1 MKKMITFLC
10 LGLTGASLSISAS
23 ALPETDNNFSGEALY
38 AIQNSDAETG
48 ISLFRSK
55 NYTAALPHLQRAA
68 KAGNIQ
74 VLSYLGYM
82 YEKGLGTTKNYT
94 SAFNMYKRGA
104 DNGEAECIY
113 RLGRLYANGLGVT
126 ANQVKAFTLFKQ
138 SADLN
143 YAYAADR
150 TSYCYRTGTG
160 TDKNMPEAI
169 RYAQKACELGYTAP
183 CDWLGTLYFGGTDG
197 VAQDYAKAL
206 YYWTRP
212 NTDYLPSTRL
222 LTALMLHTGRGTSQT
237 IQSYPCAYKQRF
249 HKNGIDGKTYIAE
262 ALTIVDQL
270 VKEGYEDARQYQ
282 TEWKAEYDEMVV
294 AANKVEAPKFT
305 QEIARFVH
313 AYDVPREM
321 AYCGGRAQ
329 YRAVIRSNGKVDNIR
344 TLVCSV
350 AAKADFDQT
359 FLSRLPRFIPGTKGG
374 NPVDMEVTFWVDWV
388 PERNLQMVQCEIY
401 QERESQPYNQLFP
414 NS

>member
-1 MKKMITFLC
+1 MQLIRQAIVTVPEEEQTK
-10 LGLTGASLSISAS
+10 IS
-23 ALPETDNNFSGEALY
+23 
-38 AIQNSDAETG
+38 
-48 ISLFRSK
+48 
-55 NYTAALPHLQRAA
+55 
-68 KAGNIQ
+68 
-74 VLSYLGYM
+74 
-82 YEKGLGTTKNYT
+82 
-94 SAFNMYKRGA
+94 
-104 DNGEAECIY
+104 
-113 RLGRLYANGLGVT
+113 
-126 ANQVKAFTLFKQ
+126 
-138 SADLN
+138 
-143 YAYAADR
+143 
-150 TSYCYRTGTG
+150 
-160 TDKNMPEAI
+160 EAI
-169 RYAQKACELGYTAP
+169 RYAQKACDLGDTSP
-183 CDWLGTLYFGGTDG
+183 CEWLGFLYYNGEEIT
-197 VAQDYAKAL
+197 QDYAKAL

-212 NTDYLPSTRL
+212 NTDYSQPTRFI
-222 LTALMLHTGRGTSQT
+222 TALMLYMGQGTSQSVV
-237 IQSYPCAYKQRF
+237 SYPCAYKQRF
-249 HKNGIDGKTYIAE
+249 HKNGVDGKTYIAE

-313 AYDVPREM
+313 AYKVPREM

-329 YRAVIRSNGKVDNIR
+329 YRAVIRSNGQVDNIR

-401 QERESQPYNQLFP
+401 RGR
-414 NS
+414 

>member
-1 MKKMITFLC
+1 MKKAITFLC
-10 LGLTGASLSISAS
+10 LGLAGFSLSISAS

-38 AIQNSDAETG
+38 ATQNSDAETG
-48 ISLFRSK
+48 ISLFRSE
-55 NYTAALPHLQRAA
+55 NYKAALPHLQRAA

-138 SADLN
+138 SAELN

-222 LTALMLHTGRGTSQT
+222 LTALMLRTGRGTSQT

-282 TEWKAEYDEMVV
+282 VEWKAEYDGLVT

-329 YRAVIRSNGKVDNIR
+329 YRAVIRSNGQVDNIR

>member
-1 MKKMITFLC
+1 MKKMIMFLC
-10 LGLTGASLSISAS
+10 LGLAGASLSISAS
-23 ALPETDNNFSGEALY
+23 VLSETDNNFSGEALY
-38 AIQNSDAETG
+38 ATQNSDAETG
-48 ISLFRSK
+48 ISLFQSK

-104 DNGEAECIY
+104 DNGDAECMY
-113 RLGRLYANGLGVT
+113 WLGRLHANGLGVT
-126 ANQVKAFTLFKQ
+126 ANQAKAFALFKQ

-143 YAYAADR
+143 YAYAANR
-150 TSYCYRTGTG
+150 TSYCYRTGNG
-160 TDKNMPEAI
+160 TEKNLSEAI
-169 RYAQKACELGYTAP
+169 RYAKKACELGDMDS
-183 CDWLGTLYFGGTDG
+183 CEWLGLLYYTGEEI
-197 VAQDYAKAL
+197 AQDYAQAL
-206 YYWTRP
+206 YFWTRP
-212 NTDYLPSTRL
+212 NADYSQPTRF
-222 LTALMLHTGRGTSQT
+222 LTALMLYMGQGTSQT
-237 IQSYPCAYKQRF
+237 VVSYPCAYKQRF

-321 AYCGGRAQ
+321 AYCVPFTPAP
-329 YRAVIRSNGKVDNIR
+329 
-344 TLVCSV
+344 
-350 AAKADFDQT
+350 FH
-359 FLSRLPRFIPGTKGG
+359 SRH
-374 NPVDMEVTFWVDWV
+374 
-388 PERNLQMVQCEIY
+388 
-401 QERESQPYNQLFP
+401 
-414 NS
+414 

>member
-1 MKKMITFLC
+1 MKKAITFLC
-10 LGLTGASLSISAS
+10 LGLAGASFNISAS
-23 ALPETDNNFSGEALY
+23 ALPETDNDFSGEALY
-38 AIQNSDAETG
+38 ATQNSDAETG
-48 ISLFRSK
+48 ISLFRSE
-55 NYTAALPHLQRAA
+55 NYKAALPHLQRAA

-104 DNGEAECIY
+104 DNGNAECIF
-113 RLGRLYANGLGVT
+113 RLGLLYENGMGVT
-126 ANQVKAFTLFKQ
+126 ANQAKAFTLFKQ

-143 YAYAADR
+143 FAYVANQ
-150 TSYCYRTGTG
+150 TSYCYRTGRG
-160 TDKNMPEAI
+160 TDKNLSEAI
-169 RYAQKACELGYTAP
+169 RYAQKACDLGDTSP
-183 CDWLGTLYFGGTDG
+183 CEWLGFLYYNGEEIT
-197 VAQDYAKAL
+197 QDYAKAL

-212 NTDYLPSTRL
+212 NTDYSQPTRFI
-222 LTALMLHTGRGTSQT
+222 TALMLYMGQGTSRSVV
-237 IQSYPCAYKQRF
+237 SYPCAYKQRF
-249 HKNGIDGKTYIAE
+249 HKNGVDGKTYIAE

-313 AYDVPREM
+313 AYKVPREM

-329 YRAVIRSNGKVDNIR
+329 YRAVIRSNGQVDNIR

-401 QERESQPYNQLFP
+401 RGR
-414 NS
+414 

>member
-1 MKKMITFLC
+1 MKKMIAFLC
-10 LGLTGASLSISAS
+10 LGLAGASLNTSAS

-38 AIQNSDAETG
+38 VTQNSDAETG
-48 ISLFRSK
+48 ISLFRSE

-113 RLGRLYANGLGVT
+113 RLGRLYANGMGVT
-126 ANQVKAFTLFKQ
+126 ANQAKAFTLFKQ

-143 YAYAADR
+143 FAYAANQ
-150 TSYCYRTGTG
+150 TSYCYRIGTG
-160 TDKNMPEAI
+160 TDKNLSEAI
-169 RYAQKACELGYTAP
+169 RYAKKACDLGDTSP
-183 CDWLGTLYFGGTDG
+183 CEWLGFLYYNGEEIT
-197 VAQDYAKAL
+197 QDYAKAL

-212 NTDYLPSTRL
+212 KTDYSQPTRFI
-222 LTALMLHTGRGTSQT
+222 TALMLYMGQGTSQSVV
-237 IQSYPCAYKQRF
+237 SYPCAYKQRF
-249 HKNGIDGKTYIAE
+249 HKNGVDGKTYIAE

-282 TEWKAEYDEMVV
+282 VEWKAEYDEMVT

-305 QEIARFVH
+305 QEIAKFVH
-313 AYDVPREM
+313 AYNVPREM

-329 YRAVIRSNGKVDNIR
+329 YRAVIRSNGQVDNIR

-374 NPVDMEVTFWVDWV
+374 SPVDMEVTFWVDWV
-388 PERNLQMVQCEIY
+388 PKRNLQMVQCEIY
-401 QERESQPYNQLFP
+401 QETQTQPYNQLFP